1 MRSERTVRG
10 KDWVAV
16 GATSAYWVLI
26 LAVLPGVLAHAAAR
40 LRPQLYDA
48 TTETVMPHLEEN
60 LRYAI
65 THAERCIGEAE
76 LAAVFPILGH
86 PALAD
91 CRLEPAQR
99 NVDGATYDLVCEG
112 DHGTTGVATWEL
124 GARRLT
130 GTLRVRL
137 GGKNMTFEQRITAT
151 PHGECRT
158 GS

>member
-1 MRSERTVRG
+1 MRSEGTTCG
-10 KDWVAV
+10 ANWLSV
-16 GATSAYWVLI
+16 GAASAYWVLI
-26 LAVLPGVLAHAAAR
+26 LAVLPAVLAHAGAR

-65 THAERCIGEAE
+65 THAQRCIGEAE
-76 LAAVFPILGH
+76 LATMFPILGH

-91 CRLEPAQR
+91 CRLAPAMR
-99 NVDGATYDLVCEG
+99 SDDGATYDLICEG
-112 DHGTTGVATWEL
+112 GHGTTGSATWEL

-130 GTLRVRL
+130 GTLHVRL

-151 PHGECRT
+151 PRGECGTR
-158 GS
+158 S

>member
-10 KDWVAV
+10 AKCLAV
-16 GATSAYWVLI
+16 GAASAYWVLL
-26 LAVLPGVLAHAAAR
+26 LAVLPAVLAHAAAR

-65 THAERCIGEAE
+65 THGERCIGEAE
-76 LAAVFPILGH
+76 LATVFPILRH

-99 NVDGATYDLVCEG
+99 SDDGATYELVCEG
-112 DHGTTGVATWEL
+112 GHGTTGGATWEL
-124 GARRLT
+124 GAHRLT
-130 GTLRVRL
+130 GTLHVRL

-151 PHGECRT
+151 RRGECGTR
-158 GS
+158 S